1 MTRLLAAAALAAALL
16 VPSAATGATTGRV
29 FRLTDPRIV
38 EASSLVDLGPRMVTA
53 NDSGNA
59 PDLFSVDSRTGRTVG
74 VTHLRVPAVDIEA
87 LAPAGGSRVWVG
99 DIGDN
104 TASRASVSLYLA
116 PVAARDLDVTP
127 PTYRL
132 VYPDG
137 PHDAESMFTDR
148 SGRVYVVSKGLT
160 GGSVYRTGRH
170 LSTSRPNR
178 LERVAR
184 RPRVRHR
191 RGDAA
196 RPPARADPRLRR
208 WPASTRSP
216 ASERLGGFPLPAQPQ
231 GEGISVGRDGRIR
244 LSSEGRDSAVLQ
256 VALPADLE
264 AKLAPPP
271 TASPT
276 PTPSADSENPAPAT
290 DSRWRLDLVVGGAG
304 SHPGRGSGPRP
315 GMRRRRR

>member
-1 MTRLLAAAALAAALL
+1 VTRLLAAATLAAALL
-16 VPSAATGATTGRV
+16 VSSAATGATTGRV

-59 PDLFSVDSRTGRTVG
+59 PDLFSVDARTGRTVA
-74 VTHLRVPAVDIEA
+74 VTHLRVAAVDIEA

-104 TASRASVSLYLA
+104 NAIRQSVSLYLA

-160 GGSVYRTGRH
+160 GGSVYRTGPR
-170 LSTSRPNR
+170 LSTSGPNR
-178 LERVAR
+178 LERVAD
-184 RPRVRHR
+184 VREFAT
-191 RGDAA
+191 DAA
-196 RPPARADPRLRR
+196 MLPDHRHVLI
-208 WPASTRSP
+208 RSYGVAGLYTFP
-216 ASERLGGFPLPAQPQ
+216 GFRRLGGFPLPSQPQ

-244 LSSEGRDSAVLQ
+244 LSTEGRDSAVLQ

-264 AKLAPPP
+264 AEIAAQAS
-271 TASPT
+271 ASPR
-276 PTPSADSENPAPAT
+276 PAGSAGPSQTGRGADAGDTSTWWWAVPAVILA
-290 DSRWRLDLVVGGAG
+290 GGAALAL
-304 SHPGRGSGPRP
+304 RI
-315 GMRRRRR
+315 RRRRR